1 MARRYY
7 YRRRYYRP
15 FRRFRRFYF
24 RRVSFSNMVT
34 GKFKRFLS
42 AFFALIGV
50 FIVVILFF
58 KMIPTKNK
66 QQFAYF
72 VNNLKKSGEVQKGA
86 AQSSLK
92 GGFYNV

>member
-1 MARRYY
+1 
-7 YRRRYYRP
+7 
-15 FRRFRRFYF
+15 
-24 RRVSFSNMVT
+24 MVT

-86 AQSSLK
+86 AQSSIK